1 MGKKFYISDWH
12 YGHKNVLGF
21 DNRPFTNT
29 EQMNE
34 ELIRRWNS
42 VVSAG
47 DLVYILGDMF
57 WCTPKIAA
65 PIMEQLNGQK
75 ILVKGNH
82 DRWHDSKFDKLFVKI
97 DEYMEIEDEGRNVVL
112 CHYPIPCFK
121 NHFYGWIHLYGHVHN
136 SFEWNMM
143 EHQRFLM
150 EELYDRQCNMINVGA
165 MMPWIDYTPRT
176 LNEII
181 NGYGVYRKELNII
194 EDQDG

>member
-1 MGKKFYISDWH
+1 MISIFSH
-12 YGHKNVLGF
+12 ANCLGF
-21 DNRPFTNT
+21 DNRPFVNV

-42 VVSAG
+42 VVSDG

-82 DRWHDSKFDKLFVKI
+82 DRWHDSKFDKPFVKI
-97 DEYMEIEDEGRNVVL
+97 DEYMEIEDEGRNAVL

-150 EELYDRQCNMINVGA
+150 EKLYDRQCNMINVGA

-181 NGYGVYRKELNII
+181 NGYVVYRKELNII

>member
-21 DNRPFTNT
+21 DNRPFISI

-150 EELYDRQCNMINVGA
+150 EELYDRQCDMINVGA

-176 LNEII
+176 LDEII

>member
-1 MGKKFYISDWH
+1 MGRKLYISDWH
-12 YGHKNVLGF
+12 YGHANVLGF
-21 DNRPFTNT
+21 DNRPFINV

-42 VVSAG
+42 AVSDG

-57 WCTPKIAA
+57 WCAQKQAT
-65 PIMEQLNGQK
+65 PIMEQLRGQK

-82 DRWHDSKFDKLFVKI
+82 DRWHDSKFDKMFVKI
-97 DEYMEIEDEGRNVVL
+97 DEYIEIEDNGRKVVL

-121 NHFYGWIHLYGHVHN
+121 NHFYGWTHLYGHVHN

-150 EELYDRQCNMINVGA
+150 EELYDRQCDMINVGA
-165 MMPWIDYTPRT
+165 MMPWMDYTPRT
-176 LNEII
+176 LDEIK
-181 NGYGVYRKELNII
+181 NGYSLWRAFKTGK
-194 EDQDG
+194 

>member
-21 DNRPFTNT
+21 DNRPFTSI

-181 NGYGVYRKELNII
+181 NGYEVYRKELNII

>member
-21 DNRPFTNT
+21 DNRPFTNI

-97 DEYMEIEDEGRNVVL
+97 DEYMEIEDDGRNVVL

-150 EELYDRQCNMINVGA
+150 EELYDRQCNMINVGS